1 MGKQKSPHG
10 ISLGLFCFPTG
21 KQKSPGDALSLQES
35 TLGKQKSPGD
45 TP

>member
-1 MGKQKSPHG
+1 MHLKY
-10 ISLGLFCFPTG
+10 FVG